1 MSLLPVNASDLERK
15 LEQSTQQETSLEQ
28 RLTTLINIDRIPDRF
43 LDVLAIQLSIDYWR
57 YEWTPSL
64 KRARLKQAFEQHKK
78 KGTPY
83 AIKAAL
89 SPFGYAVTLVEW
101 WQTEPKG
108 IPGTFYLELDLVG
121 RALDESLFKEVNR
134 LVDETK
140 PATRSLSR
148 LSITTNP
155 LLTLKNIVA
164 HQSAYISVSE
174 PKP

>member
-1 MSLLPVNASDLERK
+1 MSLLPVNATELERK
-15 LEQSTQQETSLEQ
+15 LELSTQQESSLEQ
-28 RLTTLINIDRIPDRF
+28 RLATLINIDRIPDRF

-108 IPGTFYLELDLVG
+108 IPGTFSLELDLVG

-140 PATRSLSR
+140 PASRRLSR

>member
-1 MSLLPVNASDLERK
+1 MSILPINASDLERK
-15 LEQSTQQETSLEQ
+15 LEQSTKQETSLEQ
-28 RLTTLINIDRIPDRF
+28 RLTTLINIDRIPDGF

-57 YEWTPSL
+57 YDWTPSL
-64 KRARLKQAFEQHKK
+64 KRARLKKAFEQHKK

-108 IPGTFYLELDLVG
+108 IPSTFYLELDLVG

-140 PATRSLSR
+140 PASRRLSR

>member
-1 MSLLPVNASDLERK
+1 MSLLPVNATDLERK
-15 LEQSTQQETSLEQ
+15 LEQSTQQETQLEQ
-28 RLTTLINIDRIPDRF
+28 RLTTLINIDRIPDGF

-57 YEWTPSL
+57 YDWMPSL

-140 PATRSLSR
+140 PASRRLSR